1 MRKAIK
7 LMNEIKEKFFKW
19 KDILSSLIGTLNI
32 VKMSVLSKLMYRF
45 NTIPIKIPESYFLN
59 INKPRLKFISRGKIA
74 NTILKEKSKL

>member
-59 INKPRLKFISRGKIA
+59 INKPSLKFISRGKIS